1 MRAKIDVEFY
11 SGPYLLSGQLDIPN
25 TKNEK
30 YKTVFFIP
38 GAPKHDR
45 YGNVK
50 GYRGYNNYFEPIV
63 KLMMEL
69 NFAVF
74 RWDKGGSGKS
84 SSGLSFES
92 DILSAYKKLLS
103 LKEIDNSNII
113 ILAIGAGS
121 GYVYRTWFELNRLNK
136 IDKLI
141 LLATGINYKKIQDLN
156 VPIYLICKLENI
168 LRSKNA
174 LFDYSNE
181 KGIPTFYHGAEEVNE
196 QLLSSANGVIN
207 MINDNDLEWSHEVL
221 FILKNW
227 FS

>member
-1 MRAKIDVEFY
+1 MRSKIDVEFY

-30 YKTVFFIP
+30 YKTVFLIP

-103 LKEIDNSNII
+103 LKETDNSNII

-121 GYVYRTWFELNRLNK
+121 GYVYRNWFELNRLNK

-181 KGIPTFYHGAEEVNE
+181 KGIPTFYYGAEEVNE
-196 QLLSSANGVIN
+196 QLLSSATGVIN

>member
-1 MRAKIDVEFY
+1 
-11 SGPYLLSGQLDIPN
+11 
-25 TKNEK
+25 
-30 YKTVFFIP
+30 
-38 GAPKHDR
+38 
-45 YGNVK
+45 
-50 GYRGYNNYFEPIV
+50 
-63 KLMMEL
+63 
-69 NFAVF
+69 
-74 RWDKGGSGKS
+74 
-84 SSGLSFES
+84 
-92 DILSAYKKLLS
+92 
-103 LKEIDNSNII
+103 
-113 ILAIGAGS
+113 
-121 GYVYRTWFELNRLNK
+121 LNK